1 MQNAVLAG
9 VVVVRWYNS
18 EYVDPSHQPWGAILL
33 GTLAGIISVCGRY
46 SVQVHSSHDAGH
58 SKLKI
63 VLLHDTIKGY
73 SFVCPGNNTF

>member
-9 VVVVRWYNS
+9 GVVVSTTANMLI
-18 EYVDPSHQPWGAILL
+18 QPWGAILL
-33 GTLAGIISVCGRY
+33 GTLAGIISVCGFY
-46 SVQVHSSHDAGH
+46 YVQVHSSHDAGH

-73 SFVCPGNNTF
+73 SFVCPGNYTF

>member
-1 MQNAVLAG
+1 MLIQVI
-9 VVVVRWYNS
+9 
-18 EYVDPSHQPWGAILL
+18 QPWGAILL

-46 SVQVHSSHDAGH
+46 YVQVHSSHDAGH

-73 SFVCPGNNTF
+73 SFVCPVNNTF